1 MIPRPATVLIGPGR
15 LGRSLA
21 GALHAAGW
29 PVLGVFGRD
38 DVLGVPTAAL
48 AKALDQADLVIFTV
62 PDRAIAPLA
71 PRLLAPHHLALHMS
85 GATPSAALRE
95 HAAPKA
101 VAACHPLQ
109 SFGAETSP
117 PEHFRGV
124 AFALEGEPLALG
136 VARELVSALGGWHF
150 ELDLETAP
158 DGKRLYHAGCALA
171 SNGLV
176 ALVHRAVQL
185 FGAAGVPESV
195 ATAALGSLVL
205 GTARN
210 LTTASSPADVLT
222 GPVARGDTA
231 VVDGHRDAIDMA
243 APEVRGI
250 YDAVTA
256 ELEDLVR
263 HRWAR

>member
-1 MIPRPATVLIGPGR
+1 MTRPRTVIIGPGR
-15 LGRSLA
+15 VGRSLA
-21 GALHAAGW
+21 GALRAADW
-29 PVLGVFGRD
+29 PLLGVFGREA
-38 DVLGVPTAAL
+38 VLGVPTPELTAAL
-48 AKALDQADLVIFTV
+48 ESAELVIFTV
-62 PDRAIAPLA
+62 PDRTIAPLA

-85 GATPSAALRE
+85 GATPSAALRV
-95 HAAPKA
+95 HAAPRA
-101 VAACHPLQ
+101 VGACHPLQ
-109 SFGAETSP
+109 SFGTETSP
-117 PEHFRGV
+117 PEHFQEV
-124 AFALEGEPLALG
+124 AFALEGELLALEA
-136 VARELVSALGGWHF
+136 ARELVSALGGWHF
-150 ELDLETAP
+150 ELDLEGSP

-210 LTTASSPADVLT
+210 LWHASSPGDVLT

-231 VVDGHRDAIDMA
+231 VVDGHREAIDA
-243 APEVRGI
+243 GVPDVLRI
-250 YDAVTA
+250 YDAITA

-263 HRWAR
+263 HRVPR